1 MNEQNTHAS
10 RFESLMAIAEKHA
23 PARRT
28 DCGYLAALY
37 VLSADDKLYHLARTK
52 IDDEGIHFSALLK
65 AARRSQLS
73 DVQITAARA
82 ANSLFND
89 GCASVTPSDLAR
101 CDYDTLD
108 IIANALYIRKGGRV
122 PVPGSCGRIIL
133 DNAAEQRSRAF
144 SASMDSLFTA

>member
-10 RFESLMAIAEKHA
+10 RFENLMEIAEQHA

-28 DCGYLAALY
+28 DSGYLAALY
-37 VLSADDKLYHLARTK
+37 ILSADDELYSLARTK

-65 AARRSQLS
+65 AARRSWLS
-73 DVQITAARA
+73 DIQITAARA

-101 CDYDTLD
+101 CDYDMLD
-108 IIANALYIRKGGRV
+108 IITNALYIRKGGRV
-122 PVPGSCGRIIL
+122 PVPCSDGRIIL
-133 DNAAEQRSRAF
+133 DTAAEQRSRAF
-144 SASMDSLFTA
+144 SAAMDDRFLA